1 MPGPNVFPRSALV
14 DNMDRNGDQVVLKIN
29 LTERSTAEV
38 SNEDDDV
45 NHIRYFR
52 YLYFIITRTKLQ
64 WFC

>member
-1 MPGPNVFPRSALV
+1 MFPRSALV
-14 DNMDRNGDQVVLKIN
+14 DNMDRNGDQVVLMIN

-52 YLYFIITRTKLQ
+52 YHYYIIARAKLQ
-64 WFC
+64 